1 MFEEQVD
8 KYTAPGSGPMVPL
21 NGKNEGRSSLPRQQM
36 RLKHFTV
43 AFGQQLFK
51 SLGDESRVRILHLLW
66 RNREMVVADLEQ
78 VLDFTQTKTSRQLAY
93 LKNAGLV
100 SMRRLDNWMYYFLK
114 EEAVELLQELLAYME
129 KDPQLVRDQQVYQTL
144 WSNRELAA
152 YKLQNRHWTGE
163 EGRRVGG

>member
-1 MFEEQVD
+1 LRARGGGNF
-8 KYTAPGSGPMVPL
+8 
-21 NGKNEGRSSLPRQQM
+21 GRKHLGALSLITRQQM

-66 RNREMVVADLEQ
+66 RNKEMVVADLEQ
-78 VLDFTQTKTSRQLAY
+78 VLDFTQTKTSRQLSY

-100 SMRRLDNWMYYFLK
+100 NVRRLDNWMYYFLK
-114 EEAVELLQELLAYME
+114 EEAAELLQELLGFME
-129 KDPQLVRDQQVYQTL
+129 KDPQLLRDQQVYQTL

-152 YKLQNRHWTGE
+152 YKLQNRHWHGPL
-163 EGRRVGG
+163 

>member
-1 MFEEQVD
+1 
-8 KYTAPGSGPMVPL
+8 
-21 NGKNEGRSSLPRQQM
+21 M

-51 SLGDESRVRILHLLW
+51 ALGDDSRVRILHLLL
-66 RNREMVVADLEQ
+66 RNHEMVVADLEQ

-100 SMRRLDNWMYYFLK
+100 SMRRLDNWMFYFIK
-114 EEAVELLQELLAYME
+114 EEAVELLQQLLGFME
-129 KDPQLVRDQQVYQTL
+129 KDPQLLHDQQIYQTL

-152 YKLQNRHWTGE
+152 YKLQNRHWQGETG
-163 EGRRVGG
+163 R

>member
-1 MFEEQVD
+1 
-8 KYTAPGSGPMVPL
+8 
-21 NGKNEGRSSLPRQQM
+21 M

-51 SLGDESRVRILHLLW
+51 ALGDESRVRILHLLW

-100 SMRRLDNWMYYFLK
+100 SMRRLDNWMFYFIK
-114 EEAVELLQELLAYME
+114 EEAVELLQQLLGFME
-129 KDPQLVRDQQVYQTL
+129 KDSQLLHDQQIYQTL

-152 YKLQNRHWTGE
+152 YKLQNRRWQGE
-163 EGRRVGG
+163 GNGG